1 MKVLVVGAT
10 GTLGAAVTTLLA
22 TRHDVVTASRTGRTD
37 VAVDITDPTSIAAMY
52 ERVGRVDA
60 VACTAGSVPFKEI
73 GDLSRED
80 TVSAALN
87 KLLGQVELVRRG
99 LDAVAD
105 NGSFTLITG
114 ILAGE
119 PVRTGS
125 MSSMAN
131 GGVDAFVRGA
141 AVELPR
147 GLRINS
153 VSPTVF
159 TESAEI
165 YDAIFPGFPPVDVSA
180 AALAYRRS
188 IEGVQTGQTF
198 RVGW

>member
-10 GTLGAAVTTLLA
+10 GTLGTAVTALLSA
-22 TRHDVVTASRTGRTD
+22 RHEVVTASRSGKTD
-37 VAVDITDPTSIAAMY
+37 VSVDITDPASVAAMY
-52 ERVGRVDA
+52 ARVGRVDA
-60 VACTAGSVPFKEI
+60 VACAAGGVPFKVI
-73 GDLSRED
+73 GELTYAD
-80 TVSAALN
+80 TKGAALD
-87 KLLGQVELVRRG
+87 KLLGQVELVRAG
-99 LDAVAD
+99 LDFVAD
-105 NGSFTLITG
+105 HGSFTLITG

-119 PVRTGS
+119 AIRTGS
-125 MSSMAN
+125 MASMAN

-159 TESAEI
+159 TESAEA
-165 YDAIFPGFPPVDVSA
+165 YDAFFPGFPPVDA
-180 AALAYRRS
+180 ATAALAYRRS
-188 IEGVQTGQTF
+188 IEGAQTGQTF

>member
-22 TRHDVVTASRTGRTD
+22 TRHDVVTASRTGPTD
-37 VAVDITDPTSIAAMY
+37 VKVDIVDPASIAAMY
-52 ERVGRVDA
+52 EQVGRVDA
-60 VACTAGSVPFKEI
+60 VACTAGSVPFKEV

-80 TVSAALN
+80 VESAALN

-131 GGVDAFVRGA
+131 GGIDAFVRGA

-159 TESAEI
+159 TESAEA
-165 YDAIFPGFPPVDVSA
+165 YDAVFPGFPPVDVA
-180 AALAYRRS
+180 TAALAYRRS
-188 IEGVQTGQTF
+188 IEGAQTGQTF